1 MTRVVLD
8 AHVLFTAAHNP
19 GGKAALVIELGVQGH
34 WRLFTSAYA
43 VEEARRNL
51 QRKFPQANE
60 TLEQSLP
67 ALRLSSHRQGMP
79 QLPPLSGK
87 DQPIFQ
93 AAVACGATRLLTG
106 DLRDFGLFMN
116 RPQETH
122 GVLIQTV
129 AQFLTEHALS
139 AGWSGMSDSAQD

>member
-1 MTRVVLD
+1 MKRIFLD
-8 AHVLFTAAHNP
+8 ANVLFTAAHNP

-34 WRLFTSAYA
+34 WHLFTSAYA
-43 VEEARRNL
+43 IEEARRNL
-51 QRKFPQANE
+51 QRKFPHANA
-60 TLEQSLP
+60 TLEQFMP

-79 QLPPLSGK
+79 QLPRLSGK

-93 AAVACGATRLLTG
+93 SAVACGATHLLTG
-106 DLRDFGLFMN
+106 DLRDFGPFMN

-129 AQFLTEHALS
+129 GQFLAE
-139 AGWSGMSDSAQD
+139 